1 MRIFRNTVII
11 GAIGVKAVCNVVSGT
26 LNTAKDA
33 LALTN
38 SLVKGDFNQAG
49 EIATRKVK
57 SACNGIEQS
66 ILAAGQ
72 VLEQCADCI
81 EDRKKPFLDAKTS
94 QSLATLATAFIVAD
108 AVGAVGVATLG
119 DDVGGDAIDSDNGLL
134 PKGSTDSFTENGVFT
149 GDNSDL
155 EELKQLGEVSDTDHI
170 DSDDIQRD
178 LSARN
183 EFLAQHGFNSVPE
196 GYEVHHIVPLSEGGA
211 DTPENMILVKEDL
224 HDEITATHSKFY
236 DWRKS

>member
-26 LNTAKDA
+26 VNTAKDA

-66 ILAAGQ
+66 VLAAGQ
-72 VLEQCADCI
+72 VLGQCADCL
-81 EDRKKPFLDAKTS
+81 EDRNKPFLDAKTS
-94 QSLATLATAFIVAD
+94 QSLATLATAFVVAD
-108 AVGAVGVATLG
+108 AVGC
-119 DDVGGDAIDSDNGLL
+119 VGGSLLADDFTDAVDSDSGLL

-149 GDNSDL
+149 GDSSDL
-155 EELKQLGEVSDTDHI
+155 EELKKLGEVDDTDHI
-170 DSDDIQRD
+170 DSDEIQRD

-224 HDEITATHSKFY
+224 HDEITAAHSKFY